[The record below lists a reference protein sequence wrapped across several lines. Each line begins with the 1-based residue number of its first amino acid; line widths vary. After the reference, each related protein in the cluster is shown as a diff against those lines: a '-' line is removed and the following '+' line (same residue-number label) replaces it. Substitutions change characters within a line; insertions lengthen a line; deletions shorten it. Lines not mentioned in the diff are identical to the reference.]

1 MVSTSA
7 SGFTVRRSRLHSG
20 QGIRVSKLLH
30 VNTPGPRQ
38 RELAAA
44 AAAAASCWFSSLL
57 LLRMCGMLGREESL
71 YTVSINVTL

>member
-30 VNTPGPRQ
+30 VNTPVPD
-38 RELAAA
+38 RELA